1 MSITIKSK
9 SELAIMRE
17 AGRITGGALRYAGE
31 NLKPGMSTLDVDK
44 FIGSYFAKHGAR
56 SGFKGLYGFPANACI
71 SVNDEVIHG
80 IPKAGR
86 RLEEGDIVSI
96 DTGAVYKGF
105 NGDSCWTFPV
115 GRISDEAQALL
126 EVTEQS
132 LYEGIAQAQVGARV
146 GDISHAVE
154 VYCSSRGYGIV
165 RNYCG
170 HGIGRELHESPEI
183 PNWGRA
189 GHGPR
194 LVSGMTICSEP
205 MINQKGDDVK
215 TMKDGWTVRTANG
228 SLSAHFEHTI
238 AITPDGPVIL
248 TLP

>member
-9 SELAIMRE
+9 SELVIMRE
-17 AGRITGGALRYAGE
+17 AGKITGGAIWYAGE
-31 NLKPGMSTLDVDK
+31 RLKPGMTTRDIDK
-44 FIGSYFAKHGAR
+44 LIEEFIVRHNAKP
-56 SGFKGLYGFPANACI
+56 GFKGYGGFPGNACI
-71 SVNDEVIHG
+71 SINDEVIHG
-80 IPKAGR
+80 IPKASR
-86 RLEEGDIVSI
+86 RLEEGDIVSL
-96 DTGAVYKGF
+96 DVGACYKGF

-115 GRISDEAQALL
+115 GKISDEAKALL

-132 LYEGIAQAQVGARV
+132 LYEGIAQAQVGARI

-154 VYCSSRGYGIV
+154 EYCASRGYGIV

-170 HGIGRELHESPEI
+170 HGIGREVHESPEV

-194 LVSGMTICSEP
+194 LVSGMTICIEP
-205 MINQKGDDVK
+205 MINVKGDDVRVLNDK
-215 TMKDGWTVRTANG
+215 WTVVTKSG
-228 SLSAHFEHTI
+228 SLSAHFEHAI

-248 TLP
+248 TQP